1 MNKTAKTLENK
12 VGKIIQE
19 KLNVTSSSKI
29 MNLNQMFMSLI
40 LNDRKPYSIARLA
53 RELKV
58 TNKSVYRYC
67 DELDHLVVVEN
78 GFIQLRQFS
87 MSA

>member
-1 MNKTAKTLENK
+1 MSKTAKTPENK
-12 VGKIIQE
+12 VVKIIQD
-19 KLNVTSSSKI
+19 KLKVTSNTKI
-29 MNLNQMFMSLI
+29 MNLNQMFVSLI
-40 LNDRKPYSIARLA
+40 LNERKPYSIGRLA

-58 TNKSVYRYC
+58 TKKSIYRYC

>member
-1 MNKTAKTLENK
+1 MSKTAKTPENK
-12 VGKIIQE
+12 VIKIIQD
-19 KLNVTSSSKI
+19 KLKVTSNTKI
-29 MNLNQMFMSLI
+29 MNLNQMFVSLI
-40 LNDRKPYSIARLA
+40 LNERKPYSIGRLA

-58 TNKSVYRYC
+58 TKKSIYRYC

>member
-19 KLNVTSSSKI
+19 KLKVTSSSKI